1 MTNYKIAEDVLSKT
15 VNDEEV
21 IVNLNTGTYFGLN
34 PTGTV
39 IWNHLKLGS
48 DTSVILNDLLEQF
61 EASEDELQQDLEQ
74 FVAHLQSQNMLSE
87 A

>member
-1 MTNYKIAEDVLSKT
+1 MTTYKIAEDVLSKT

-39 IWNHLKLGS
+39 IWNHLKKGS
-48 DTSVILNDLLEQF
+48 DSAVILDDLLEQF
-61 EASEDELQQDLEQ
+61 DTSEDELQQDLEQ
-74 FVAHLQSQNMLSE
+74 FVTHLKNQNMLNE
-87 A
+87 V

>member
-48 DTSVILNDLLEQF
+48 DPLVILNDLLEQF
-61 EASEDELQQDLEQ
+61 EAGEEELRQDMEQ
-74 FVAHLQSQNMLSE
+74 FVTHLQSQNMLSE
-87 A
+87 V

>member
-48 DTSVILNDLLEQF
+48 DPSVILNDLLEQF

>member
-1 MTNYKIAEDVLSKT
+1 MTTYKIAEDVLSKT

-39 IWNHLKLGS
+39 IWNHLKKGS
-48 DTSVILNDLLEQF
+48 DSAVILNDLLEQF
-61 EASEDELQQDLEQ
+61 DASEDELRQDLEQ
-74 FVAHLQSQNMLSE
+74 FVTHLQSQNMLNE
-87 A
+87 V